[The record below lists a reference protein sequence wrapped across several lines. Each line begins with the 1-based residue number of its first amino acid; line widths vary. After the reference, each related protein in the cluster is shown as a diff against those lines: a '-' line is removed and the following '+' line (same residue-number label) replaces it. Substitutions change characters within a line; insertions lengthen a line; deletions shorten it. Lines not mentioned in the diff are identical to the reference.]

1 MRIGELIEKKKR
13 GAVLDPEEI
22 RFFVEGCVDESI
34 PDYQASA
41 LLMAIW
47 FAGMDGEETSALTR
61 SMAESGDQIDLSGV
75 LGPTL
80 DKHSTGGVGDSTT
93 LIVAPIV
100 AACGGKIAK
109 MSGRGLGH
117 TGGTLDKLE
126 SIPGFRIDLS
136 NQDFISTVN
145 RCGLSV
151 VGQTGN
157 LVPAD
162 KRIYALRDVTGTID
176 SVPLIAS
183 SIMSKKLAAGASTI
197 LLDVKW
203 GSGAFMK
210 RPEDASQLAR
220 AMVDI
225 GVRAGSRTVALVT
238 DMNQPL
244 GRTVG
249 NSLDVAEA
257 IRILKRE
264 ERGDLHD
271 LSVALASELL
281 VAGGVVEDEQVAALA
296 VSGALDS
303 GAALERLACMIEAQS
318 GNPRV
323 VDDPSLLPSA
333 TNTISVLAPNG
344 GVVESIDAEAIGL
357 ASQVLGAGRTRKEDS
372 IDPTVGIVMFKRLAE
387 SVTKGEEI
395 ARIYANASN
404 GVDEAEKRCVE
415 AINIGDS
422 MPEPRALIVERVVS

>member
-13 GAVLDPEEI
+13 GKALDRDEI
-22 RFFVEGCVDESI
+22 CFFVEGCVDGSI

-47 FAGMDGEETSALTR
+47 FSGMEDEETSALTL
-61 SMAESGDQIDLSGV
+61 SMAESGDQIDLTGV
-75 LGPTL
+75 LGSTL

-93 LIVAPIV
+93 LVVAPIV
-100 AACGGKIAK
+100 AACGGKVAK

-136 NQDFISTVN
+136 RDEFIATVN
-145 RCGLSV
+145 RCGLSI

-203 GSGAFMK
+203 GTGAFMK
-210 RPEDASQLAR
+210 RPDEATKLAR
-220 AMVDI
+220 AMVEI
-225 GVRAGSRTVALVT
+225 GVRAGRRTVAFVT

-244 GRTVG
+244 GRSVG

-257 IRILKRE
+257 IRILKRAE
-264 ERGDLHD
+264 SGDLLD
-271 LSVALASELL
+271 LSVALATELL
-281 VAGGVVEDEQVAALA
+281 VIGGVVEDERSAAVA
-296 VSGALDS
+296 VTRALDS
-303 GAALERLACMIEAQS
+303 GSAVEQLACMIEAQS
-318 GNPRV
+318 GDPRV
-323 VDDPSLLPSA
+323 IDDPSLLPIAS
-333 TNTISVLAPNG
+333 NTISVRARKAG
-344 GVVESIDAEAIGL
+344 MVESIDAEAIGL
-357 ASQVLGAGRTRKEDS
+357 AAQVLGAGRIRKEDS
-372 IDPTVGIVMFKRLAE
+372 IDPSVGIVLCKRLSEPVAM
-387 SVTKGEEI
+387 GEEI
-395 ARIYANASN
+395 AQIYANSTSGAA
-404 GVDEAEKRCVE
+404 EAEERCVE
-415 AINIGDS
+415 AMVIGDKP
-422 MPEPRALIVERVVS
+422 PETRPLIVERIVS